1 MQGEEIKVIS
11 LSEKII
17 SRVFI
22 TTALIFTLLP
32 LLSMLSASLEP
43 ADSTP
48 LGLSFPKNPQ
58 WINFKVALSGGHVLE
73 LMKSS
78 SIIVLFVVPITL
90 IFATL
95 ASYAIGKMKIKGHTF
110 IFTFFLLGL
119 TIPFESLI
127 VPLYYQVDR
136 LGLLNSRMA
145 LVFPLIA
152 LFMPF
157 SIFWMR
163 AHFLRMPAEINDAAR
178 VDGATEL
185 QEFRYI
191 HFPLALPSLSALAVI
206 IFIWTWNQF
215 ILGVVLID
223 DPLKRTVAGAL
234 TFFQGQYWISIPLIS
249 ASALIIITPSLIL
262 FLIFQRKFISSLL
275 QGAIKS

>member
-1 MQGEEIKVIS
+1 MITTFSEKVIGRA
-11 LSEKII
+11 L
-17 SRVFI
+17 
-22 TTALIFTLLP
+22 LIFAVLFTILP
-32 LLSMLSASLEP
+32 ILSMFSASLEP

-48 LGLSFPKNPQ
+48 LGLSFPSDPQ
-58 WINFKVALSGGHVLE
+58 WVNYKTAFSGGHVFE

-78 SIIVLFVVPITL
+78 VFIVVLVVPITL
-90 IFATL
+90 LFATL
-95 ASYAIGKMKIKGHTF
+95 AGYAIGKMKIRGHSALF
-110 IFTFFLLGL
+110 FFFLLGL

-136 LGLLNSRMA
+136 LGLLNSRLA
-145 LVFPLIA
+145 IVFPLIA

-163 AHFLRMPAEINDAAR
+163 AHFLRIPSELSEAAK
-178 VDGATEL
+178 VDGANEF
-185 QEFRYI
+185 QEFRRI
-191 HFPLALPSLSALAVI
+191 HMPLAIPSISALAVI

-223 DPLKRTVAGAL
+223 DPLKRTVAGSL

-275 QGAIKS
+275 QGAIKA

>member
-1 MQGEEIKVIS
+1 MITTF
-11 LSEKII
+11 SEKVLGRSMLILA
-17 SRVFI
+17 V
-22 TTALIFTLLP
+22 IFTILP
-32 LLSMLSASLEP
+32 ILSMFSASLEP

-48 LGLSFPKNPQ
+48 IGLSWPSDPQ
-58 WINFKVALSGGHVLE
+58 WGNYATAFSGGNVYT

-78 SIIVLFVVPITL
+78 LFIVVLVLPTTIL
-90 IFATL
+90 FATL
-95 ASYAIGKMKIKGHTF
+95 AGYAIGKMKIRGNAF
-110 IFTFFLLGL
+110 LFFFFLLGL

-136 LGLLNSRMA
+136 FGLLNSQLA
-145 LVFPLIA
+145 IVFPLIA

-157 SIFWMR
+157 SVFWMR
-163 AHFLRMPAEINDAAR
+163 AHFLRIPSEISEAAR
-178 VDGATEL
+178 VDGASEF
-185 QEFRYI
+185 QEFRRI
-191 HFPLALPSLSALAVI
+191 HFPLAIPSISALAVI

-275 QGAIKS
+275 QGALKA

>member
-1 MQGEEIKVIS
+1 MITTF
-11 LSEKII
+11 SEKVLGR
-17 SRVFI
+17 SM
-22 TTALIFTLLP
+22 LILAVMFTILP
-32 LLSMLSASLEP
+32 ILSMFSASLEP

-48 LGLSFPKNPQ
+48 LGLSWPTDPQ
-58 WINFKVALSGGHVLE
+58 WGNYATAFSGGNVYT

-78 SIIVLFVVPITL
+78 LFIVVLVLPTTIL
-90 IFATL
+90 FATL
-95 ASYAIGKMKIKGHTF
+95 AGYAIGKMKIRGNSVLF
-110 IFTFFLLGL
+110 FFFLLGL

-136 LGLLNSRMA
+136 FGLLNSQLA
-145 LVFPLIA
+145 IVFPLIA

-163 AHFLRMPAEINDAAR
+163 AHFLRIPSEISEAAR
-178 VDGATEL
+178 VDGASEF
-185 QEFRYI
+185 QEFRRI
-191 HFPLALPSLSALAVI
+191 HFPLAIPSISALAVI

-223 DPLKRTVAGAL
+223 DPLKRTVAGSL

-249 ASALIIITPSLIL
+249 ASALIIIMPSLIL

-275 QGAIKS
+275 QGALKA

>member
-1 MQGEEIKVIS
+1 MITTF
-11 LSEKII
+11 SEKVLGR
-17 SRVFI
+17 SM
-22 TTALIFTLLP
+22 LILAVMFTILP
-32 LLSMLSASLEP
+32 ILSMFSASLEP

-48 LGLSFPKNPQ
+48 LGLSWPSDPQ
-58 WINFKVALSGGHVLE
+58 WGNYATAFSGGNVFT

-78 SIIVLFVVPITL
+78 LFIVVCVLPTTIL
-90 IFATL
+90 FATL
-95 ASYAIGKMKIKGHTF
+95 AGYAIGKMKIRGNSVLF
-110 IFTFFLLGL
+110 FFFLLGL

-136 LGLLNSRMA
+136 FGLLNSQLA
-145 LVFPLIA
+145 IVFPLIA

-163 AHFLRMPAEINDAAR
+163 AHFLRIPSEISEAAR
-178 VDGATEL
+178 VDGASEF
-185 QEFRYI
+185 QEFRRI
-191 HFPLALPSLSALAVI
+191 HLPLAIPSISALAVI

-275 QGAIKS
+275 QGALKA

>member
-1 MQGEEIKVIS
+1 MIRTF
-11 LSEKII
+11 SEKVLGR
-17 SRVFI
+17 SM
-22 TTALIFTLLP
+22 LILAVLFTILP
-32 LLSMLSASLEP
+32 ILSMFSASLEP

-48 LGLSFPKNPQ
+48 LGLSWPSDPQ
-58 WINFKVALSGGHVLE
+58 WGNYATAFSGGNVYT

-78 SIIVLFVVPITL
+78 LFIVVLVLPTTIL
-90 IFATL
+90 FATL
-95 ASYAIGKMKIKGHTF
+95 AGYAIGKMKIRGNAF
-110 IFTFFLLGL
+110 LFFFFLLGL

-136 LGLLNSRMA
+136 FGLLNSQLA
-145 LVFPLIA
+145 IVFPLIA

-157 SIFWMR
+157 SVFWMR
-163 AHFLRMPAEINDAAR
+163 AHFLRIPSEISEAAR
-178 VDGATEL
+178 VDGASEF
-185 QEFRYI
+185 QEFRRI
-191 HFPLALPSLSALAVI
+191 HFPLAIPSISALAVI

-275 QGAIKS
+275 QGALKA

>member
-1 MQGEEIKVIS
+1 MITTF
-11 LSEKII
+11 SEKII
-17 SRVFI
+17 GR
-22 TTALIFTLLP
+22 TLLIFALLFTVLP
-32 LLSMLSASLEP
+32 ILSMFSASLEP

-48 LGLSFPKNPQ
+48 LGLSFPSDPQ
-58 WINFKVALSGGHVLE
+58 WANYKTAFSGGHVFT

-78 SIIVLFVVPITL
+78 LFIVALVLPSTL
-90 IFATL
+90 LFATL
-95 ASYAIGKMKIKGHTF
+95 AGYAIGKMKIAGNSLLF
-110 IFTFFLLGL
+110 FFFLLGL

-136 LGLLNSRMA
+136 FGLLNSQLA
-145 LVFPLIA
+145 IVFPLVA

-163 AHFLRMPAEINDAAR
+163 AHFLRIPSEISEAAK
-178 VDGATEL
+178 VDGASEF
-185 QEFRYI
+185 QEFRRI
-191 HFPLALPSLSALAVI
+191 HLPLAIPSISALATI

-223 DPLKRTVAGAL
+223 DPLKRTVAGSL

-275 QGAIKS
+275 QGALKT

>member
-1 MQGEEIKVIS
+1 M
-11 LSEKII
+11 LTNWSEKLMGRILII
-17 SRVFI
+17 S
-22 TTALIFTLLP
+22 ALVLTVLP

-48 LGLSFPKNPQ
+48 LGLSIPKHPQ
-58 WINFKVALSGGHVLE
+58 WKNFGTALSGGHVVE

-78 SIIVLFVVPITL
+78 AFIVLLVLPFTL
-90 IFATL
+90 LFATL
-95 ASYAIGKMKIKGHTF
+95 AGYAIGKMKIKGNTF

-127 VPLYYQVDR
+127 VPLYYQVDK
-136 LGLLNSRMA
+136 LHLLNSQLA

-163 AHFLRMPAEINDAAR
+163 AHFLRIPSEISEASR
-178 VDGATEL
+178 VDGASEL
-185 QEFRYI
+185 QEFRHI
-191 HFPLALPSLSALAVI
+191 HFPLALPSLSALTVI

-223 DPLKRTVAGAL
+223 DPLKRTVAGSL

-249 ASALIIITPSLIL
+249 ASALIIITPSLLL

-275 QGAIKS
+275 QGAVKA

>member
-1 MQGEEIKVIS
+1 MITTF
-11 LSEKII
+11 SEKVLGR
-17 SRVFI
+17 SM
-22 TTALIFTLLP
+22 LILAVMFTILP
-32 LLSMLSASLEP
+32 ILSMFSASLEP

-48 LGLSFPKNPQ
+48 LGLSWPSDPQ
-58 WINFKVALSGGHVLE
+58 WGNYATAFSGGNVYT

-78 SIIVLFVVPITL
+78 LFIVLLVLPTTIL
-90 IFATL
+90 FATL
-95 ASYAIGKMKIKGHTF
+95 AGYAIGKMKIRGNSVLF
-110 IFTFFLLGL
+110 FFFLLGL

-136 LGLLNSRMA
+136 FGLLNSQLA
-145 LVFPLIA
+145 IVFPLIA

-163 AHFLRMPAEINDAAR
+163 AHFLRIPSEISEAAR
-178 VDGATEL
+178 VDGASEF
-185 QEFRYI
+185 QEFRRI
-191 HFPLALPSLSALAVI
+191 HFPLAIPSISALAVI

-223 DPLKRTVAGAL
+223 DPLKRTVAGSL

-275 QGAIKS
+275 QGALKA

>member
-1 MQGEEIKVIS
+1 VITS
-11 LSEKII
+11 LSEKILG
-17 SRVFI
+17 R
-22 TTALIFTLLP
+22 TLLIVAVLLTVLP
-32 LLSMLSASLEP
+32 ILSMFSASLEP

-48 LGLSFPKNPQ
+48 LGLSWPKDPQ
-58 WINFKVALSGGHVLE
+58 WVNYKTAFSGGHVFE

-78 SIIVLFVVPITL
+78 LFIVILVVPTTL
-90 IFATL
+90 LFATL
-95 ASYAIGKMKIKGHTF
+95 AGYAIGKMKIRGHSALF
-110 IFTFFLLGL
+110 FFFLLGL

-127 VPLYYQVDR
+127 VPLYYQVDS
-136 LGLLNSRMA
+136 LGLLNSQLA
-145 LVFPLIA
+145 IVFPLIA

-157 SIFWMR
+157 SVFWMR
-163 AHFLRMPAEINDAAR
+163 AAK
-178 VDGATEL
+178 VDGANEF
-185 QEFRYI
+185 QEFRRI
-191 HFPLALPSLSALAVI
+191 HMPLAIPSVSALAVI

-275 QGAIKS
+275 QGAIKA

>member
-1 MQGEEIKVIS
+1 MITTF
-11 LSEKII
+11 SEKVLGR
-17 SRVFI
+17 SM
-22 TTALIFTLLP
+22 LILAVLFTILP
-32 LLSMLSASLEP
+32 ILSMFSASLEP

-48 LGLSFPKNPQ
+48 LGLSWPSDPQ
-58 WINFKVALSGGHVLE
+58 WGNYATAFSGGNVYA

-78 SIIVLFVVPITL
+78 LFIVVLVLPTTIL
-90 IFATL
+90 FATL
-95 ASYAIGKMKIKGHTF
+95 TGYAIGKMKIRGNAF
-110 IFTFFLLGL
+110 LFFFFLLGL

-136 LGLLNSRMA
+136 FGLLNSQLA
-145 LVFPLIA
+145 IVFPLIA

-157 SIFWMR
+157 SVFWMR
-163 AHFLRMPAEINDAAR
+163 AHFLRIPSEISEAAR
-178 VDGATEL
+178 VDGASEF
-185 QEFRYI
+185 QEFRRI
-191 HFPLALPSLSALAVI
+191 HFPLAIPSISALAVI

-275 QGAIKS
+275 QGALKA

>member
-1 MQGEEIKVIS
+1 MITS
-11 LSEKII
+11 NSERIFGRAI
-17 SRVFI
+17 LIV
-22 TTALIFTLLP
+22 AVIFTILP
-32 LLSMLSASLEP
+32 ILSMFTASLEP

-48 LGLSFPKNPQ
+48 LGLTFPTDPQ
-58 WINFKVALSGGHVLE
+58 WGNYKTAFSGGNVWT

-78 SIIVLFVVPITL
+78 SFIVLLVVPTTL
-90 IFATL
+90 LFATM
-95 ASYAIGKMKIKGHTF
+95 AGYAIGKMQIRGHSVLF
-110 IFTFFLLGL
+110 FFFLLGL
-119 TIPFESLI
+119 TIPFESII
-127 VPLYYQVDR
+127 VPMYYQVDR
-136 LGLLNSRMA
+136 LGLLNTQLA
-145 LVFPLIA
+145 IVFPLIA

-163 AHFLRMPAEINDAAR
+163 AHFLRIPSEISEAAKM
-178 VDGATEL
+178 DGASEF
-185 QEFRYI
+185 QEFRRI
-191 HFPLALPSLSALAVI
+191 HLPLAIPSVSALAVI

-249 ASALIIITPSLIL
+249 ASALIIITPSLVL

-275 QGAIKS
+275 QGAVKA

>member
-1 MQGEEIKVIS
+1 MITTF
-11 LSEKII
+11 SEKVLGRSMLILA
-17 SRVFI
+17 V
-22 TTALIFTLLP
+22 IFTILP
-32 LLSMLSASLEP
+32 ILSMFSASLEP

-48 LGLSFPKNPQ
+48 LGLSWPSDPQ
-58 WINFKVALSGGHVLE
+58 WGNYATAFSGGNVYT

-78 SIIVLFVVPITL
+78 LFIVVLVLPTTIL
-90 IFATL
+90 FATL
-95 ASYAIGKMKIKGHTF
+95 AGYAIGKMKIRGNAF
-110 IFTFFLLGL
+110 LFFFFLLGL

-136 LGLLNSRMA
+136 FGLLNSQLA
-145 LVFPLIA
+145 IVFPLIA

-157 SIFWMR
+157 SVFWMR
-163 AHFLRMPAEINDAAR
+163 AHFLRIPSEISEAAR
-178 VDGATEL
+178 VDGASEF
-185 QEFRYI
+185 QEFRRI
-191 HFPLALPSLSALAVI
+191 HFPLAIPSISALAVI

-275 QGAIKS
+275 QGALKA

>member
-1 MQGEEIKVIS
+1 MITS
-11 LSEKII
+11 LSEKIFG
-17 SRVFI
+17 R
-22 TTALIFTLLP
+22 ALLILAVLFTILP
-32 LLSMLSASLEP
+32 ILSMFSASLEP
-43 ADSTP
+43 ADTTP
-48 LGLSFPKNPQ
+48 LGLSLPTDPQ
-58 WINFKVALSGGHVLE
+58 WVNYKTAFSGGHVLE

-78 SIIVLFVVPITL
+78 AFIVLLVVPTTL
-90 IFATL
+90 LFATL
-95 ASYAIGKMKIKGHTF
+95 AGYAIGKMKIRGHSVLF
-110 IFTFFLLGL
+110 FFFLLGL

-136 LGLLNSRMA
+136 LGLLNSRLA
-145 LVFPLIA
+145 IVFPLIA

-163 AHFLRMPAEINDAAR
+163 AHFLRIPSEISEAAKM
-178 VDGATEL
+178 DGANEF
-185 QEFRYI
+185 QEFRRI
-191 HFPLALPSLSALAVI
+191 HMPLAIPSVSALAVI

-275 QGAIKS
+275 QGAIKA

>member
-1 MQGEEIKVIS
+1 MITS
-11 LSEKII
+11 FSEKVLGR
-17 SRVFI
+17 SM
-22 TTALIFTLLP
+22 LILAVLFTILP
-32 LLSMLSASLEP
+32 ILSMFSASLEP

-48 LGLSFPKNPQ
+48 LGLSWPSDPQ
-58 WINFKVALSGGHVLE
+58 WGNYATAFSGGNVYT

-78 SIIVLFVVPITL
+78 LFIVALVLPTTIL
-90 IFATL
+90 FATL
-95 ASYAIGKMKIKGHTF
+95 AGYAIGKMKIRGNSVLF
-110 IFTFFLLGL
+110 FFFLLGL

-136 LGLLNSRMA
+136 VGLLNSQLA
-145 LVFPLIA
+145 IVFPLIA

-163 AHFLRMPAEINDAAR
+163 AHFLRIPSEISEAAR
-178 VDGATEL
+178 VDGASEF
-185 QEFRYI
+185 QEFRRI
-191 HFPLALPSLSALAVI
+191 HFPLAIPSISALAVI

-223 DPLKRTVAGAL
+223 DPLKRTVAGSL

-275 QGAIKS
+275 QGALKA

>member
-1 MQGEEIKVIS
+1 MITTF
-11 LSEKII
+11 SEKVLGRSMLII
-17 SRVFI
+17 AV
-22 TTALIFTLLP
+22 LFTIMP
-32 LLSMLSASLEP
+32 ILSMFSASLEP

-48 LGLSFPKNPQ
+48 LGLSWPSDPQ
-58 WINFKVALSGGHVLE
+58 WGNYATAFSGGNVYT

-78 SIIVLFVVPITL
+78 LFIVALVLPTTIL
-90 IFATL
+90 FATL
-95 ASYAIGKMKIKGHTF
+95 AGYAIGKMKIRGNSILF
-110 IFTFFLLGL
+110 FFFLLGL

-136 LGLLNSRMA
+136 FGLLNTQLA
-145 LVFPLIA
+145 IVFPLIA

-163 AHFLRMPAEINDAAR
+163 AHFLRIPSEISEAAK
-178 VDGATEL
+178 VDGASEF
-185 QEFRYI
+185 QEFRRI
-191 HFPLALPSLSALAVI
+191 HLPLAVPSISALAVI

-275 QGAIKS
+275 QGALKA

>member
-1 MQGEEIKVIS
+1 MITS
-11 LSEKII
+11 LSEKIFG
-17 SRVFI
+17 R
-22 TTALIFTLLP
+22 ALLILAVLFTILP
-32 LLSMLSASLEP
+32 ILSMFSASLEP
-43 ADSTP
+43 ADTTP
-48 LGLSFPKNPQ
+48 LGLSLPTDPQ
-58 WINFKVALSGGHVLE
+58 WVNYKTAFSGGHVLE

-78 SIIVLFVVPITL
+78 AFIVLLVVPTTL
-90 IFATL
+90 LFATL
-95 ASYAIGKMKIKGHTF
+95 AGYAIGKMKIRGHSVLF
-110 IFTFFLLGL
+110 FFFLLGL

-136 LGLLNSRMA
+136 LGLLNSRLA
-145 LVFPLIA
+145 IVFPLIA

-163 AHFLRMPAEINDAAR
+163 AHFLRIPSEISEAAKM
-178 VDGATEL
+178 DGASEF
-185 QEFRYI
+185 QEFRRI
-191 HFPLALPSLSALAVI
+191 HMPLAIPSVSALAVI

-275 QGAIKS
+275 QGAIKA

>member
-1 MQGEEIKVIS
+1 MITTF
-11 LSEKII
+11 SEKVLGRSMLII
-17 SRVFI
+17 AV
-22 TTALIFTLLP
+22 LFTIMP
-32 LLSMLSASLEP
+32 ILSMFSASLEP

-48 LGLSFPKNPQ
+48 LGLSWPSDPQ
-58 WINFKVALSGGHVLE
+58 WGNYVTAFSGGNVYT

-78 SIIVLFVVPITL
+78 LFIVALVLPTTIL
-90 IFATL
+90 FATL
-95 ASYAIGKMKIKGHTF
+95 AGYAIGKMKIRGNSILF
-110 IFTFFLLGL
+110 FFFLLGL

-136 LGLLNSRMA
+136 FGLLNTQLA
-145 LVFPLIA
+145 IVFPLIA

-163 AHFLRMPAEINDAAR
+163 AHFLRIPSEISEAAK
-178 VDGATEL
+178 VDGASEF
-185 QEFRYI
+185 QEFRRI
-191 HFPLALPSLSALAVI
+191 HLPLAVPSISALAVI

-275 QGAIKS
+275 QGALKA

>member
-1 MQGEEIKVIS
+1 MITS
-11 LSEKII
+11 FSEKVLGR
-17 SRVFI
+17 SM
-22 TTALIFTLLP
+22 LILAVLFTILP
-32 LLSMLSASLEP
+32 ILSMFSASLEP

-48 LGLSFPKNPQ
+48 LGLSWPSDPQ
-58 WINFKVALSGGHVLE
+58 WGNYATAFSGGNVYT

-78 SIIVLFVVPITL
+78 LFIVALVLPITIL
-90 IFATL
+90 FATL
-95 ASYAIGKMKIKGHTF
+95 AGYAIGKMKIRGNSILF
-110 IFTFFLLGL
+110 FFFLLGL

-136 LGLLNSRMA
+136 FGLLNSQLA
-145 LVFPLIA
+145 IVFPLIA

-163 AHFLRMPAEINDAAR
+163 AHFLRIPSEISEAAR
-178 VDGATEL
+178 VDGASEF
-185 QEFRYI
+185 QEFRRI
-191 HFPLALPSLSALAVI
+191 HFPLAIPSISALAVI

-223 DPLKRTVAGAL
+223 DPLKRTVAGSL

-275 QGAIKS
+275 QGALKA

>member
-1 MQGEEIKVIS
+1 MITTF
-11 LSEKII
+11 SEKVLGR
-17 SRVFI
+17 SM
-22 TTALIFTLLP
+22 LILAVMFTILP
-32 LLSMLSASLEP
+32 ILSMFSASLEP

-48 LGLSFPKNPQ
+48 LGLSWPSDPQ
-58 WINFKVALSGGHVLE
+58 WGNYATAFSGGNVYT

-78 SIIVLFVVPITL
+78 LFIVSLVLPTTIL
-90 IFATL
+90 FATL
-95 ASYAIGKMKIKGHTF
+95 AGYAIGKMKIRGNSILF
-110 IFTFFLLGL
+110 FFFLLGL

-136 LGLLNSRMA
+136 FGLLNSQLA
-145 LVFPLIA
+145 IVFPLIA

-163 AHFLRMPAEINDAAR
+163 AHFLRIPSEISEAAK
-178 VDGATEL
+178 VDGASEF
-185 QEFRYI
+185 QEFRRI
-191 HFPLALPSLSALAVI
+191 HFPLAIPSISALAVI

-223 DPLKRTVAGAL
+223 DPLKRTVAGSL

-275 QGAIKS
+275 QGALKA

>member
-1 MQGEEIKVIS
+1 MITS
-11 LSEKII
+11 FSEKVLGR
-17 SRVFI
+17 SM
-22 TTALIFTLLP
+22 LILAVLFTILP
-32 LLSMLSASLEP
+32 ILSMFSASLEP

-48 LGLSFPKNPQ
+48 LGLSWPSDPQ
-58 WINFKVALSGGHVLE
+58 WGNYATAFSGGNVYT

-78 SIIVLFVVPITL
+78 LFIVALVLPTTIL
-90 IFATL
+90 FATL
-95 ASYAIGKMKIKGHTF
+95 AGYAIGKMKIRGNSVLF
-110 IFTFFLLGL
+110 FFFLLGL

-136 LGLLNSRMA
+136 FGLLNSQLA
-145 LVFPLIA
+145 IVFPLIA

-163 AHFLRMPAEINDAAR
+163 AHFLRIPSEISEAAR
-178 VDGATEL
+178 VDGASEF
-185 QEFRYI
+185 QEFRRI
-191 HFPLALPSLSALAVI
+191 HFPLAIPSISALAVI

-223 DPLKRTVAGAL
+223 DPLKRTVAGSL

-275 QGAIKS
+275 QGALKA

>member
-1 MQGEEIKVIS
+1 MLASWTEKMMGRILI
-11 LSEKII
+11 LS
-17 SRVFI
+17 
-22 TTALIFTLLP
+22 ALLLTILP
-32 LLSMLSASLEP
+32 LLSMFTASLQP

-48 LGLSFPKNPQ
+48 LGLSFPKDPQ
-58 WINFKVALSGGHVLE
+58 WENFKVAFSGGHVLQ

-78 SIIVLFVVPITL
+78 AFIVLLVVPTTL
-90 IFATL
+90 LFATF
-95 ASYAIGKMKIKGHTF
+95 ASYAIGKMKIRGNSVLF
-110 IFTFFLLGL
+110 IFFLLGL

-136 LGLLNSRMA
+136 LGLLNTQLA

-163 AHFLRMPAEINDAAR
+163 AHFLRIPSEISEAAR
-178 VDGATEL
+178 VDGASEW
-185 QEFRYI
+185 QEFRHI
-191 HFPLALPSLSALAVI
+191 HLPLAVPSLSALTVI

-249 ASALIIITPSLIL
+249 ASALIIITPSVLL
-262 FLIFQRKFISSLL
+262 FLIFQRNFISSLI
-275 QGAIKS
+275 QGAVKA

>member
-1 MQGEEIKVIS
+1 MITS
-11 LSEKII
+11 FSEKVLGR
-17 SRVFI
+17 SM
-22 TTALIFTLLP
+22 LILAVLFTILP
-32 LLSMLSASLEP
+32 ILSMFSASLEP

-48 LGLSFPKNPQ
+48 LGLSWPSDPQ
-58 WINFKVALSGGHVLE
+58 WGNYATAFSGGNVYT

-78 SIIVLFVVPITL
+78 LFIVVLVLPTTIL
-90 IFATL
+90 FATL
-95 ASYAIGKMKIKGHTF
+95 AGYAIGKMKIRGNSILF
-110 IFTFFLLGL
+110 FFFLLGL

-136 LGLLNSRMA
+136 FGLLNTQLA
-145 LVFPLIA
+145 IVFPLIA

-163 AHFLRMPAEINDAAR
+163 AHFLRIPSEISEAAR
-178 VDGATEL
+178 VDGASEF
-185 QEFRYI
+185 QEFRRI
-191 HFPLALPSLSALAVI
+191 HFPLAIPSISALAVI

-223 DPLKRTVAGAL
+223 DPLKRTVAGSL

-275 QGAIKS
+275 QGALKA

>member
-1 MQGEEIKVIS
+1 M
-11 LSEKII
+11 LTTRSEKII
-17 SRVFI
+17 GRFLLVGAVVFTI
-22 TTALIFTLLP
+22 LP
-32 LLSMLSASLEP
+32 LLSMLTASLEP
-43 ADSTP
+43 KDTTP
-48 LGLSFPKNPQ
+48 LGLSLPRHPQ
-58 WINFKVALSGGHVLE
+58 WSNYKEALSGGHVLE

-78 SIIVLFVVPITL
+78 AFIVLLVVPITL
-90 IFATL
+90 LFSTFAG
-95 ASYAIGKMKIKGHTF
+95 YALGKMKIAGHTV

-127 VPLYYQVDR
+127 VPLYYQVDK
-136 LGLLNSRMA
+136 LKLLNTQFA

-163 AHFLRMPAEINDAAR
+163 AHFLRIPSEISEAAK
-178 VDGATEL
+178 VDGASEI
-185 QEFRYI
+185 QEFRRI
-191 HFPLALPSLSALAVI
+191 HLPLALPSLSALTVI

-223 DPLKRTVAGAL
+223 DPLKRTVAGSL

-262 FLIFQRKFISSLL
+262 FLIFQRKFITSLL
-275 QGAIKS
+275 QGAVKS

>member
-1 MQGEEIKVIS
+1 MITT
-11 LSEKII
+11 LSEKILG
-17 SRVFI
+17 R
-22 TTALIFTLLP
+22 TLLILALLLTVMP
-32 LLSMLSASLEP
+32 ILSMFSASLEP

-48 LGLSFPKNPQ
+48 LGLSWPKDPQ
-58 WINFKVALSGGHVLE
+58 WGNYKTALAGGHVLE

-78 SIIVLFVVPITL
+78 IFIVLLVVPATL
-90 IFATL
+90 LFATL
-95 ASYAIGKMKIKGHTF
+95 AGYAIGKMKIHRHSVLF
-110 IFTFFLLGL
+110 FFFLLGL

-136 LGLLNSRMA
+136 LGLLNSRLA
-145 LVFPLIA
+145 IVFPLIA

-163 AHFLRMPAEINDAAR
+163 SHFLRIPSEMSEAAK
-178 VDGATEL
+178 VDGASEF
-185 QEFRYI
+185 QEFRQI
-191 HFPLALPSLSALAVI
+191 QMPLAIPSISALAVI

-234 TFFQGQYWISIPLIS
+234 TYFQGQYWISIPLIS

-275 QGAIKS
+275 QGAIKA

>member
-1 MQGEEIKVIS
+1 MITTF
-11 LSEKII
+11 SEKVLGR
-17 SRVFI
+17 SM
-22 TTALIFTLLP
+22 LILAVLFTILP
-32 LLSMLSASLEP
+32 ILSMFSASLEP

-48 LGLSFPKNPQ
+48 LGLSWPSDPQ
-58 WINFKVALSGGHVLE
+58 WGNYATAFSGGNVYT

-78 SIIVLFVVPITL
+78 LFIVVLVLPTTIL
-90 IFATL
+90 FATL
-95 ASYAIGKMKIKGHTF
+95 AGYAIGKMKIRGHAF
-110 IFTFFLLGL
+110 LFFFFLLGL

-136 LGLLNSRMA
+136 FGLLNSQLA
-145 LVFPLIA
+145 IVFPLIA

-157 SIFWMR
+157 SVFWMR
-163 AHFLRMPAEINDAAR
+163 AHFLRIPSEISEAAR
-178 VDGATEL
+178 VDGASEF
-185 QEFRYI
+185 QEFRRI
-191 HFPLALPSLSALAVI
+191 HFPLAIPSISALAVI

-275 QGAIKS
+275 QGALKA

>member
-1 MQGEEIKVIS
+1 MLTSKLE
-11 LSEKII
+11 
-17 SRVFI
+17 RVLGGVLIAF
-22 TTALIFTLLP
+22 AAIFTLLP

-43 ADSTP
+43 KDTTP
-48 LGLSFPKNPQ
+48 LGLSFPTDPQ
-58 WINFKVALSGGHVLE
+58 WSNFSEALSGGHVLT

-78 SIIVLFVVPITL
+78 ALIVILVLPFTIL
-90 IFATL
+90 FATL
-95 ASYAIGKMKIKGHTF
+95 AGYAIGKMKIRGNTVL
-110 IFTFFLLGL
+110 FTFFLLGL
-119 TIPFESLI
+119 TIPFESII
-127 VPLYYQVDR
+127 VPLYYQIDK
-136 LGLLNSRMA
+136 LGLLNSQLA
-145 LVFPLIA
+145 LVFPLVA

-163 AHFLRMPAEINDAAR
+163 AHFMRLPNEISEAAKI
-178 VDGATEL
+178 DGASEF
-185 QEFRYI
+185 QEFRHI
-191 HFPLALPSLSALAVI
+191 HFPLALPSISALTVI

-249 ASALIIITPSLIL
+249 ASALIIITPTIIL

-275 QGAIKS
+275 QGAIKA

>member
-1 MQGEEIKVIS
+1 MITTF
-11 LSEKII
+11 SEKVLGR
-17 SRVFI
+17 SM
-22 TTALIFTLLP
+22 LILAVMFTILP
-32 LLSMLSASLEP
+32 ILSMFSASLEP

-48 LGLSFPKNPQ
+48 LGLSWPTDPQ
-58 WINFKVALSGGHVLE
+58 WGNYATAFSGGNVYT

-78 SIIVLFVVPITL
+78 LFIVVCVLPTTIL
-90 IFATL
+90 FATL
-95 ASYAIGKMKIKGHTF
+95 AGYAIGKMKICGNSLLF
-110 IFTFFLLGL
+110 FFFLLGL

-136 LGLLNSRMA
+136 FGLLNSQLA
-145 LVFPLIA
+145 IVFPLIA

-163 AHFLRMPAEINDAAR
+163 AHFLRIPSEISEAAR
-178 VDGATEL
+178 VDGASEF
-185 QEFRYI
+185 QEFRRI
-191 HFPLALPSLSALAVI
+191 HLPLAIPSISALAVI

-275 QGAIKS
+275 QGALKA

>member
-1 MQGEEIKVIS
+1 MITTF
-11 LSEKII
+11 SEKVLGR
-17 SRVFI
+17 SM
-22 TTALIFTLLP
+22 LILAVMFTILP
-32 LLSMLSASLEP
+32 ILSMFSASLEP

-48 LGLSFPKNPQ
+48 LGLSWPSDPQ
-58 WINFKVALSGGHVLE
+58 WGNYATAFSGGNVYT

-78 SIIVLFVVPITL
+78 LFIVACVLPTTIL
-90 IFATL
+90 FATL
-95 ASYAIGKMKIKGHTF
+95 AGYAIGKMKIRGNSLLF
-110 IFTFFLLGL
+110 FFFLLGL

-136 LGLLNSRMA
+136 FGLLNSQLA
-145 LVFPLIA
+145 IVFPLIA

-163 AHFLRMPAEINDAAR
+163 AHFLRIPSEISEAAR
-178 VDGATEL
+178 VDGASEF
-185 QEFRYI
+185 QEFRRI
-191 HFPLALPSLSALAVI
+191 HLPLAIPSISALAVI

-275 QGAIKS
+275 QGALKA